1 MGEGGGVRERGGGG
15 LQRKRGVRD
24 GAGWGGEI
32 HICKTFITVGKTLL
46 INKSLFK

>member
-1 MGEGGGVRERGGGG
+1 MERGG
-15 LQRKRGVRD
+15 
-24 GAGWGGEI
+24 GGEI

>member
-1 MGEGGGVRERGGGG
+1 MER
-15 LQRKRGVRD
+15 V
-24 GAGWGGEI
+24 GGEI